1 MGIVQD
7 ALLGARLFTK
17 RDTFIDRTLL
27 MNLLMWLEDWDG
39 VVPTPAILKP
49 QPLWTGKQASLAR
62 LTASPRQLA
71 GRPAATGAAAPLCA
85 VFLAAQGA
93 SALQEAH
100 TINPPPPS

>member
-62 LTASPRQLA
+62 LTASPRRPA
-71 GRPAATGAAAPLCA
+71 GRPPLA
-85 VFLAAQGA
+85 RRRHFAQY
-93 SALQEAH
+93 SLQPRVPLLCKRR
-100 TINPPPPS
+100 TP